1 MSVVFT
7 AGKKSAGIVKGRD
20 EEQRRPKRQTS
31 TESDS
36 IRHGVD
42 VRRFSMTV
50 FCILKLKS
58 AFLHGISSNR
68 SVCVYKPSE
77 DIIVWNPKIDGKEQS
92 IALRKSSM
100 DIWFEDERVDYNI
113 TVDDNTSRMDF
124 LLMGKKAVIIKF
136 LKPRTKGNVFEL
148 LIEGEGIPQM
158 VLPPE
163 WNN

>member
-31 TESDS
+31 TESD
-36 IRHGVD
+36 
-42 VRRFSMTV
+42 
-50 FCILKLKS
+50 C
-58 AFLHGISSNR
+58 
-68 SVCVYKPSE
+68 SVCFYKPSE

-92 IALRKSSM
+92 IALQKSSM
-100 DIWFEDERVDYNI
+100 NIWFEDERLDYNI

-124 LLMGKKAVIIKF
+124 LLLGKKAVIINF
-136 LKPRTKGNVFEL
+136 LKPRTKENAFEL
-148 LIEGEGIPQM
+148 QIEGEGIPRM
-158 VLPPE
+158 MLPPE